1 MPANLSDLYAAYTT
15 RETAVVEAAFRPE
28 RRRRARTKVHWT
40 LLLRCDR
47 GVDAVES
54 VTQNLSS
61 SGFYFLSP
69 KPLVPG
75 ESLVCALKVPAY
87 DPEGEER
94 TVALECR
101 VQVIRAEAA
110 LDGLFGMACQI
121 EDYHLIRVGT

>member
-1 MPANLSDLYAAYTT
+1 
-15 RETAVVEAAFRPE
+15 
-28 RRRRARTKVHWT
+28 
-40 LLLRCDR
+40 
-47 GVDAVES
+47 VDAVES

-69 KPLVPG
+69 KPLAPG